1 MASNP
6 LTKRTFW
13 LFFVLFFLLVS
24 ATSLWTVA
32 IWRLDRGLDEL
43 TEEGAS
49 KLDLYVTYLKG
60 VLQKYESL
68 PELLA
73 VDKKLINALVLPDDE
88 QQLAALNVYLETINT
103 ISATADIY
111 LMNNKG
117 LTLAASNW
125 RDELSFVGKNFSYRP
140 YFTEAMQGRLGRY
153 YALGTTSS
161 RRGYYFAY
169 PVEANGQILGA
180 VVIKIN
186 IDLVENAWEQK
197 NKIFLITDPD
207 GVVFITTRQDWRFLS
222 LKPLAVEVEK
232 RIVASKRYPNAS
244 FTPLTKV
251 KRQLDVNRQLVSLSG
266 GADGLDQEYLLQ
278 TRSMAEA
285 DWNVHVLSDTRTVR
299 ASVVWL
305 NVMVASFLCLT
316 AILFLLLRQRR
327 ARLAELER
335 VKEKARMILQE
346 ANEQLELRVKERT
359 CELTDINLL
368 LRQEIQDRQRTEADL
383 QNTRNELIH
392 AAKLAAL
399 GQMSAGINHE
409 LNQPLAAIRSYTD
422 NSMQFL
428 EMGRYE
434 DALGNLIQ
442 IAELTDRMARIG
454 IQLKMFSRKSSGQI
468 VVLPLHGVIDG
479 ALEILRPSLRS
490 SRVSVQVRLNP
501 EHLEV
506 MANNVLLQ
514 QVLVNI
520 IGNAIQAV
528 EGAAERE
535 IHLGAA
541 AEGDT
546 VIMQIRDSGPG
557 IAAKDLP
564 YIFDPFFTTK
574 KSGQGLGLGLTIS
587 DRILRDMNGS
597 LRVAVISVGACFEI
611 LLPKAP

>member
-1 MASNP
+1 MPSFIFSG
-6 LTKRTFW
+6 LI
-13 LFFVLFFLLVS
+13 FLIILG
-24 ATSLWTVA
+24 TSLWTA
-32 IWRLDRGLDEL
+32 SIWQLNQGLDEL
-43 TEEGAS
+43 AEEGAI

-73 VDKKLINALVLPDDE
+73 VDKKLINALALEGDE
-88 QQLAALNVYLETINT
+88 RQLAALNVYLETINT
-103 ISATADIY
+103 ISATADTY
-111 LMNNKG
+111 LMDKNG
-117 LTLAASNW
+117 LTIAASNW
-125 RDELSFVGKNFSYRP
+125 RDKLSFVGKNFSYRP

-169 PVEANGQILGA
+169 PVVANQQILGA

-186 IDLVENAWEQK
+186 IDSVENAWEQK
-197 NKIFLITDPD
+197 DKIFLITDPD
-207 GVVFITTRQDWRFLS
+207 GVVFITTKQDWRFLS
-222 LKPLAVEVEK
+222 LKLLAEAVEK

-251 KRQLDVNRQLVSLSG
+251 KRQLDADRQIVQLATATENSG
-266 GADGLDQEYLLQ
+266 SEYLLQ
-278 TRSMAEA
+278 TRSMTEAE
-285 DWNVHVLSDTRTVR
+285 WNVHVLSDTKAVR
-299 ASVVWL
+299 DSVIWL
-305 NVMVASFLCLT
+305 NILVGSFLLL
-316 AILFLLLRQRR
+316 AFILFLLLQQRHS
-327 ARLAELER
+327 RLAELER
-335 VKEKARMILQE
+335 IKEKARKILEE
-346 ANEQLELRVKERT
+346 ANEQLELRVEQRT
-359 CELTDINLL
+359 SELTDMNLL
-368 LRQEIQDRQRTEADL
+368 LRREIQDRQRTEADL
-383 QNTRNELIH
+383 KNTRNELIH

-422 NSMQFL
+422 NGMQFL
-428 EMGRYE
+428 QKGRYE

-479 ALEILRPSLRS
+479 ALEILQPSLRS
-490 SRVSVQVRLNP
+490 SKVVVEVRLKP

-514 QVLVNI
+514 QVMVNI

-528 EGAAERE
+528 QGAAQRQIWIE
-535 IHLGAA
+535 
-541 AEGDT
+541 AEAKDAT
-546 VIMQIRDSGPG
+546 VIMLVRDSGPG

-564 YIFDPFFTTK
+564 YIFDPFYTTK

-587 DRILRDMNGS
+587 DRILRDMNGN
-597 LRVAVISVGACFEI
+597 LRVADVASGACFEI

>member
-1 MASNP
+1 MSRNSSP
-6 LTKRTFW
+6 KMPSFIFSGLI
-13 LFFVLFFLLVS
+13 FLIILG
-24 ATSLWTVA
+24 TSLWTASV
-32 IWRLDRGLDEL
+32 WQLNRGLDEL
-43 TEEGAS
+43 AEEGAI

-73 VDKKLINALVLPDDE
+73 VDKKLINALALEGDE
-88 QQLAALNVYLETINT
+88 RQLAALNVYLETINT
-103 ISATADIY
+103 ISATADTY
-111 LMNNKG
+111 LMDKNG
-117 LTLAASNW
+117 LTIAASNW
-125 RDELSFVGKNFSYRP
+125 RDKLSFVGKNFSYRP

-169 PVEANGQILGA
+169 PVVANQQILGA

-186 IDLVENAWEQK
+186 IDSVENAWEQK
-197 NKIFLITDPD
+197 DKIFLITDPD
-207 GVVFITTRQDWRFLS
+207 GVVFITTKQDWRFLS
-222 LKPLAVEVEK
+222 LKPLAEAVEK

-244 FTPLTKV
+244 FTALTKV
-251 KRQLDVNRQLVSLSG
+251 KQQLDADRQIVQLANRTENNSS
-266 GADGLDQEYLLQ
+266 EYLLQ
-278 TRSMAEA
+278 TRSMTEAE
-285 DWNVHVLSDTRTVR
+285 WNVHVLSDTKTVR
-299 ASVVWL
+299 DSVIWL
-305 NVMVASFLCLT
+305 DILIGSFLLL
-316 AILFLLLRQRR
+316 AFILFLLLQQRR
-327 ARLAELER
+327 SRLAELER
-335 VKEKARMILQE
+335 IKEKARKILEE
-346 ANEQLELRVKERT
+346 ANEQLELRVEQRT
-359 CELTDINLL
+359 SELTDMNLL
-368 LRQEIQDRQRTEADL
+368 LRREIQDRQRTEADL
-383 QNTRNELIH
+383 KNTRNELIH

-422 NSMQFL
+422 NGMQFL
-428 EMGRYE
+428 QKGRYE
-434 DALGNLIQ
+434 DALGNLTQ

-479 ALEILRPSLRS
+479 ALEILQPSLRS
-490 SRVSVQVRLNP
+490 SKVVVEVRLKP

-514 QVLVNI
+514 QVMVNI

-528 EGAAERE
+528 QGAAQRQIWIE
-535 IHLGAA
+535 
-541 AEGDT
+541 AEAKDAT
-546 VIMQIRDSGPG
+546 VVMLVRDSGPG

-587 DRILRDMNGS
+587 DRILRDMNGN
-597 LRVAVISVGACFEI
+597 LRVADVASGACFEI